1 MDRRAATR
9 RSLWPRPDMSKLLL
23 LLLVYACYL
32 QYWTSSTGAP
42 ARQRRGVLDL
52 VVTLWCYRE
61 RLKVPLLGINLYG
74 CYCGTGGAGAAVDDV
89 DRCCLRHDC
98 CYRYSRLDLRCH
110 GRVKWQLYQFSCGTA
125 HTQCHSST
133 LCGRMAC
140 ECDKQFAECLTKAKP
155 KRRHFFYNKKDMCVG
170 PHDVCPEL
178 HHNLTAISER
188 IQNPNPTELG
198 PAKSRKKRWR
208 RRKKVAK
215 DETRNDVGRS
225 ALWI

>member
-1 MDRRAATR
+1 MYRLA
-9 RSLWPRPDMSKLLL
+9 LF
-23 LLLVYACYL
+23 LLVCACSL
-32 QYWTSSTGAP
+32 QYWTRVSGTGAP
-42 ARQRRGVLDL
+42 ARHRRGVLDL
-52 VVTLWCYRE
+52 VVTLWCYRD

-98 CYRYSRLDLRCH
+98 CYRYSRIDLRCH
-110 GRVKWQLYQFSCGTA
+110 SKVKWQLYQFSCGPA

-140 ECDKQFAECLTKAKP
+140 ECDKQFAECLTRAKP
-155 KRRHFFYNKKDMCVG
+155 RRRHFFYNKKELCVG

-178 HHNLTAISER
+178 HPNLTAISER
-188 IQNPNPTELG
+188 SQDPTRPELG

-208 RRKKVAK
+208 RRKTTAK
-215 DETRNDVGRS
+215 EKKKAVGRP
-225 ALWI
+225 ALWM